1 MPDPRAEAAEEEVT
15 APAGGGPRYVHAS
28 SNPAKRAEVA
38 ALLAG
43 RLRLVEPSPALPEVA
58 ETAGTLL
65 ENALLKARSAVAATG
80 LPALA
85 DDTAL
90 DVRALDGRPGIE
102 TARYAQRHGG
112 YGPAIDALLAE
123 LDGSADRSAA
133 FRCCAVCVMPDGR
146 EVSAEAE
153 LAGTILI
160 SPSGAAGFGFDSV
173 FAPDGA
179 GASLAD
185 LPDDE
190 YMRLSHRAAAFRRL
204 VATLSRD

>member
-1 MPDPRAEAAEEEVT
+1 MT
-15 APAGGGPRYVHAS
+15 APRRDPADAAAGYPGYVHAS

-38 ALLAG
+38 AVLAG
-43 RLRLVEPSPALPEVA
+43 RLRLVDPARALPDVA

-65 ENALLKARSAVAATG
+65 GNALLKARSAVAATG

-90 DVRALDGRPGIE
+90 EIAALRGRPGIE

-112 YGPAIDALLAE
+112 YREAIDALLAE
-123 LDGSADRSAA
+123 LDGSRDRSAA

-146 EVSAEAE
+146 QVSAEAE
-153 LAGTILI
+153 LAGTILAAA
-160 SPSGAAGFGFDSV
+160 SGAGGFGFDSV

-179 GASLAD
+179 GGRSLAD

-190 YMRLSHRAAAFRRL
+190 YMRISHRAAAFRRL
-204 VATLSRD
+204 AATLSPDG